1 MTPDSYHSILV
12 PLTEAER
19 QFEANR
25 STWSR
30 QDEELYNALRR
41 IRSEV
46 LKRESGHPFPNLA
59 SPTSVSR
66 WGNLESENDSVQGS
80 HAPGQRKIAVLLVDD
95 EPSIRMI
102 GRVLVSSEP
111 DMEVIAEASNGREA
125 IEAAI
130 TFALDVIVMDMNM
143 PGVDGLEATRSILQ
157 AAPTTKILIYTDCR
171 DSSLP
176 AVVAKAGAVGLLYK
190 PAGKPEFLR
199 AIRDAYAGLSGL
211 GHLGAAS
218 TAAS

>member
-25 STWSR
+25 ATWSR

-46 LKRESGHPFPNLA
+46 LKRESGHPFPNFPPSTPLIHPA
-59 SPTSVSR
+59 NLGLWNESSRAPAPT
-66 WGNLESENDSVQGS
+66 
-80 HAPGQRKIAVLLVDD
+80 QRKIAVLIVDD

-102 GRVLVSSEP
+102 GRVLVSSES

-130 TFALDVIVMDMNM
+130 TFALDVIVMDVNM
-143 PGVDGLEATRSILQ
+143 PGIDGMEATRSILQ
-157 AAPTTKILIYTDCR
+157 AVPTAKILIYTDCR

-176 AVVAKAGAVGLLYK
+176 AVVAKVGAVGLLYK
-190 PAGKPEFLR
+190 PASKAEFLR
-199 AIRDAYAGLSGL
+199 AIRDAHAGFSGL
-211 GHLGAAS
+211 GQLSAAS
-218 TAAS
+218 VTTP

>member
-46 LKRESGHPFPNLA
+46 LKRESGHPFPNFPPSTPLVQ
-59 SPTSVSR
+59 P
-66 WGNLESENDSVQGS
+66 GNLGLGNESPQARD
-80 HAPGQRKIAVLLVDD
+80 APTPRKIAVLIVDD

-102 GRVLVSSEP
+102 GRVLVSSES

-130 TFALDVIVMDMNM
+130 TFALDVIVMDVNM
-143 PGVDGLEATRSILQ
+143 PGIDGMEATRSILQ
-157 AAPTTKILIYTDCR
+157 AVPTAKILIYTDCR

-176 AVVAKAGAVGLLYK
+176 AVVAKVGAVGLLYK
-190 PAGKPEFLR
+190 PASKAEFLR
-199 AIRDAYAGLSGL
+199 AIRDAYAGISGL
-211 GHLGAAS
+211 GQLSAAS
-218 TAAS
+218 VTTP